1 MYKGFHHGNA
11 EAQNPGSEI
20 IDLSQKLVLDPLI
33 KGTVFGMVYLGTF
46 FILKSKLNAWSS
58 IVKYK

>member
-46 FILKSKLNAWSS
+46 FILKSKLNA
-58 IVKYK
+58 